1 MTRIATPVSHLFA
14 DSTVAERIIACSDAL
29 EIRDHYSPSFEADLP
44 LLYHS
49 EQSIVHRMDFD
60 TLHRVIDP
68 LLSKG
73 KLHVFSLHVPSC
85 YEDPTVHDGIFHPRG
100 RRLERQELLDN
111 AQRNTD
117 TLRKEYAGNLV
128 IAIEN
133 NNYFPTGAYEE
144 VADPV
149 FLSKLVENAGAAFLL
164 DLGHARISAHNMVV
178 NADDYLAR
186 LPLHRVVQIHLSG
199 YGTNAKVWQ
208 DAHEVLSEA
217 QWQEAESCLRQL
229 PYLRFVTLEYYRDP
243 ELLVGIL
250 LRLRNLLDQLADH
263 SAQSIIAGGHREN
276 NQD

>member
-1 MTRIATPVSHLFA
+1 MARIATPVSHLFA

-49 EQSIVHRMDFD
+49 EQSIAHRMDFD
-60 TLHRVIDP
+60 TLHRVIDA

-73 KLHVFSLHVPSC
+73 KLHVLSLHVLSC
-85 YEDPTVHDGIFHPRG
+85 YEHPTMRNGVFHPCG
-100 RRLERQELLDN
+100 RRLERQELLDIAQSN
-111 AQRNTD
+111 AELLVR
-117 TLRKEYAGNLV
+117 RYASDLS

-149 FLSKLVENAGAAFLL
+149 FLSELVENAGAAFLL
-164 DLGHARISAHNMVV
+164 DLGHARISAHNMAVD
-178 NADDYLAR
+178 AGGYLAK
-186 LPLHRVVQIHLSG
+186 LPLHRVVQVHLSG
-199 YGTNAKVWQ
+199 YGMDTPMWQ

-229 PYLRFVTLEYYRDP
+229 PYLQFVTLEYYRDS
-243 ELLVGIL
+243 ELLVEML
-250 LRLRNLLDQLADH
+250 LRLRGLLSQLANH
-263 SAQSIIAGGHREN
+263 SM
-276 NQD
+276 